1 MLTKEYIINMSIP
14 TFINKEILIIF
25 LIIYVVT
32 GILGYVISSKRGNAG
47 LISFTLL
54 LVFGAVMHHFFKLSF
69 FTKLLPFGFAPAFIS
84 GLILGLSKHEAKAQP
99 IVDVK
104 LKLGSRTVILR
115 NIFAGVGIF
124 GASRSGKTASVIYSL
139 LRHFAEFSF
148 SGLVYD
154 YKNGELTE
162 ICLPL
167 FGDRV
172 KIFAIHR
179 PDLTIRINP
188 INPKYLDDEREVT
201 AVTQV
206 ILDNLAGTGK
216 GENGFFFDTAGSL
229 LSALILKFSIYH
241 QHYCT
246 IPHIIAF
253 ILSVDFSL
261 KKEAEEGVKFSKGLQ
276 EDAYDTFLGLKNFL
290 VDDKRVK
297 IQASSFILGLAS
309 EKQTA
314 AVVATLANALRKL
327 SFPESFWALTGND
340 IDLNINAKDNKTVLA
355 ILNDPKSEEALTP
368 FLATIIHTIT
378 KQMMVRN
385 QEPAFILLDEA
396 PTIKLRNM
404 ARISATMASF
414 KIATIY
420 CAQDISQAVIQ
431 YSKDGFKAIL
441 ANLSTLFFGRA
452 NDPDSGKFYEQ
463 YFEPKKIK
471 TRSKTTGQNST
482 SNTVS
487 EKEVPKVRSHEFT
500 KFTPGKFAFISGGKA
515 EVIKF
520 PKYDIAVEPLPEKE
534 NMKKKMIDNYINII
548 EEINLFA
555 EQIGISVEKKV

>member
-1 MLTKEYIINMSIP
+1 MNMNVNFPS
-14 TFINKEILIIF
+14 FFNKEILIIF
-25 LIIYVVT
+25 LLIYLIV
-32 GILGYVISSKRGNAG
+32 GILGYIISAYRGNKAI
-47 LISFTLL
+47 ISFSVI
-54 LVFGAVMHHFFKLSF
+54 LVFGAVMHHYFSQSF
-69 FTKLLPFGFAPAFIS
+69 IPKLLPFGFAPALII
-84 GLILGLSKHEAKAQP
+84 GLLIGLSKYEPAAEPVK
-99 IVDVK
+99 DVK
-104 LKLGSRTVILR
+104 IKIRGKTIYIR

-139 LRHFAEFSF
+139 LVHFAKFEF

-167 FGDRV
+167 FGKRV

-179 PDLTIRINP
+179 PDISVRINP
-188 INPKYLDDEREVT
+188 IHPKYLDDEKNVT

-206 ILDNLAGTGK
+206 LLDNLSGTEK
-216 GENGFFFDTAGSL
+216 GGNNFFYDTAGSL
-229 LSALILKFSIYH
+229 LSALILKFSLHH
-241 QHYCT
+241 QHFCT
-246 IPHIIAF
+246 LPHVIAF
-253 ILSVDFSL
+253 ILSVDFAL
-261 KKEAEEGVKFSKGLQ
+261 KKEEQGQKRGLQ

-290 VDDKRVK
+290 IDDKRVR

-314 AVVATLANALRKL
+314 GVISTLANALRKI
-327 SFPESFWALTGND
+327 SFPESFYALSGND
-340 IDLNINAKDNKTVLA
+340 IDLNLNSKDNKTVLS
-355 ILNDPKSEEALTP
+355 ILNEPKDEEALTP
-368 FLATIIHTIT
+368 FLAMVIHSIT
-378 KQMMVRN
+378 TQMMVRG

-396 PTIKLRNM
+396 PTIKLKNM

-431 YSKDGFKAIL
+431 YTRDGFKAIL

-452 NDPDSGKFYEQ
+452 NDPDTGKFYEQ

-471 TRSKTTGQNST
+471 THSKTTGQSSST
-482 SNTVS
+482 TIG
-487 EKEVPKVRSHEFT
+487 EREVPKVRGYEFT

-515 EVIKF
+515 EIIRF
-520 PKYDIAVEPLPEKE
+520 PKYYIQVEPLPEKE
-534 NMKKKMIDNYINII
+534 DLKSKMINNYTDII
-548 EEINLFA
+548 DEINLFA
-555 EQIGISVEKKV
+555 EKIGISCEKKL

>member
-1 MLTKEYIINMSIP
+1 MNIP
-14 TFINKEILIIF
+14 DFFNKEIIIIF
-25 LIIYVVT
+25 LIIYFVV
-32 GILGYVISSKRGNAG
+32 GLLAYVISAFRGNKAI
-47 LISFTLL
+47 ISFSLIL
-54 LVFGAVMHHFFKLSF
+54 IFGAVMHHYFKLSF
-69 FTKLLPFGFAPAFIS
+69 IPKLLPFGFGPAFIL
-84 GLILGLSKHEAKAQP
+84 GLIIGASKYEAPAEP
-99 IVDVK
+99 VRDVK
-104 LKLGSRTVILR
+104 LKLGSRTIIIR

-139 LRHFAEFSF
+139 LLHFSLWRF

-162 ICLPL
+162 ICTPL

-172 KIFAIHR
+172 KVFAIHR
-179 PDLTIRINP
+179 PDIGVRLNP
-188 INPKYLDDEREVT
+188 INPKYLEDEREVT

-206 ILDNLAGTGK
+206 ILDNLAGTEK
-216 GENGFFFDTAGSL
+216 GENSFFYETAGSL
-229 LSALILKFSIYH
+229 LSALILKFSMYYP
-241 QHYCT
+241 HYCT

-261 KKEAEEGVKFSKGLQ
+261 KVEKEEGDKGLQ

-297 IQASSFILGLAS
+297 IQASAFILGLAS

-314 AVVATLANALRKL
+314 AVVATLANALRKI

-340 IDLNINAKDNKTVLA
+340 IDLNLNSKENKTVLS
-355 ILNDPKSEEALTP
+355 ILNDPKGEEALTP
-368 FLATIIHTIT
+368 FLATVIHTIT
-378 KQMMVRN
+378 KQMMVRK

-396 PTIKLRNM
+396 PTIKLKNM

-414 KIATIY
+414 NIATIY

-431 YSKDGFKAIL
+431 YSRDGFKAIL

-452 NDPDSGKFYEQ
+452 NDPDTGKFYEQ

-471 TRSKTTGQNST
+471 THSQTTGQNSSSKT
-482 SNTVS
+482 TS
-487 EKEVPKVRSHEFT
+487 EKEVPKVRAHEFT
-500 KFTPGKFAFISGGKA
+500 KFTPGKFAYISGGKA
-515 EVIKF
+515 ELIKF
-520 PKYDIAVEPLPEKE
+520 PKYNIEVEPLPEKQD
-534 NMKKKMIDNYINII
+534 MRKKMVDNYMNII

-555 EQIGISVEKKV
+555 EQIGISSEKKV

>member
-1 MLTKEYIINMSIP
+1 MSLNLPTYLNTNVILLFLAIYLIVGVLAYI
-14 TFINKEILIIF
+14 
-25 LIIYVVT
+25 
-32 GILGYVISSKRGNAG
+32 ISSKRGSSG
-47 LISFTLL
+47 LISFSILL
-54 LVFGAVMHHFFKLSF
+54 IFGAIMHHYFKISF
-69 FTKLLPFGFAPAFIS
+69 IPKLLPFAFVPAFVL
-84 GLILGLSKHEAKAQP
+84 GLLLGLSKYQPKAEP
-99 IVDVK
+99 IIDVEMK
-104 LKLGSRTVILR
+104 VNGRKIIIR

-139 LRHFAEFSF
+139 LLHFSKYFF

-179 PDLTIRINP
+179 PDISVRLNP
-188 INPKYLDDEREVT
+188 INPKYLDDEKEIT

-206 ILDNLAGTGK
+206 ILDNLAGTEK
-216 GENGFFFDTAGSL
+216 GENSFFYETAGSL
-229 LSALILKFSIYH
+229 LSSLILKFSLHH

-246 IPHIIAF
+246 IPHLIAF

-261 KKEAEEGVKFSKGLQ
+261 KKEEEQQHKGLAV
-276 EDAYDTFLGLKNFL
+276 EAYDTFLGLKNFII
-290 VDDKRVK
+290 DNKRVR
-297 IQASSFILGLAS
+297 IQASPFLLGLAS

-314 AVVATLANALRKL
+314 AVISTLANALRKI
-327 SFPESFWALTGND
+327 SFPESFWALSGND
-340 IDLNINAKDNKTVLA
+340 IDLNLNSKDNRTVLSV
-355 ILNDPKSEEALTP
+355 LNEPKSEEALTP

-378 KQMMVRN
+378 KQMMVRS

-414 KIATIY
+414 RIATIY

-431 YSKDGFKAIL
+431 YSRDGFKAIL

-452 NDPDSGKFYEQ
+452 NDPDTGKFYEQ

-471 TRSKTTGQNST
+471 THSKTTGNSSSSRT
-482 SNTVS
+482 TS
-487 EKEVPKVRSHEFT
+487 EKEVPKVRAHEFT

-515 EVIKF
+515 ELVQF
-520 PKYDIAVEPLPEKE
+520 PKFKIEEQKLPPKQDL
-534 NMKKKMIDNYINII
+534 KSKMISNYENII
-548 EEINLFA
+548 DEVNLFA
-555 EQIGISVEKKV
+555 EQIGISQQKKV

>member
-1 MLTKEYIINMSIP
+1 MNIP
-14 TFINKEILIIF
+14 AFLNKEIIIIF
-25 LIIYVVT
+25 LIIYVVV
-32 GILGYVISSKRGNAG
+32 GILGFIISSKRGSAG
-47 LISFTLL
+47 LISFTFILI
-54 LVFGAVMHHFFKLSF
+54 FGAVMHHYFKLSF
-69 FTKLLPFGFAPAFIS
+69 FTRLLPYGFAPS
-84 GLILGLSKHEAKAQP
+84 LLLGLILGLSKHEAKAEP
-99 IVDVK
+99 IIDVE
-104 LKLGSRTVILR
+104 LNLGGKKRIIR
-115 NIFAGVGIF
+115 NIFAGVGVF

-139 LRHFAEFSF
+139 LLHFQKWGF

-179 PDLTIRINP
+179 PDIGVRLNP

-206 ILDNLAGTGK
+206 ILDNLAGSDK

-229 LSALILKFSIYH
+229 LSALILKFSLYY

-261 KKEAEEGVKFSKGLQ
+261 KKEAEETKKGLQ
-276 EDAYDTFLGLKNFL
+276 EDSYDTFLGLKNFL
-290 VDDKRVK
+290 IDDKRVK

-314 AVVATLANALRKL
+314 AVVATLANALRKI

-340 IDLNINAKDNKTVLA
+340 IDLNINAKDNRTVLA
-355 ILNDPKSEEALTP
+355 ILNDPKTEEALTP

-378 KQMMVRN
+378 KQMMVRA

-414 KIATIY
+414 KIVTIY

-471 TRSKTTGQNST
+471 THSKTTGQNST
-482 SNTVS
+482 SSTVG
-487 EKEVPKVRSHEFT
+487 EKEIPKVRSHEFT
-500 KFTPGKFAFISGGKA
+500 KFTPGKFAFISGGKS
-515 EVIKF
+515 EVVKF
-520 PKYDIAVEPLPEKE
+520 PKYNIAVEPLPEKE
-534 NMKKKMIDNYINII
+534 DMKKKMIDNYINVI
-548 EEINLFA
+548 EEINFFA
-555 EQIGISVEKKV
+555 EQIGISSEKKL

>member
-1 MLTKEYIINMSIP
+1 MNLPE
-14 TFINKEILIIF
+14 FLNKEIIIIF
-25 LIIYVVT
+25 LIIYAVV
-32 GILGYVISSKRGNAG
+32 GLLGYIISSFRGNKG
-47 LISFTLL
+47 LISFSLI
-54 LVFGAVMHHFFKLSF
+54 LVFGAIMHHYFPNSF
-69 FTKLLPFGFAPAFIS
+69 IQRLLPFGFAPAM
-84 GLILGLSKHEAKAQP
+84 ILGMLIGLSNYEPKAQP
-99 IVDVK
+99 IVDVELNLSGRK
-104 LKLGSRTVILR
+104 RIIR
-115 NIFAGVGIF
+115 NIFAGVGVF

-139 LRHFAEFSF
+139 LLHFAKWNF

-162 ICLPL
+162 ICIPL
-167 FGDRV
+167 FGKRV

-179 PDLTIRINP
+179 PDISVRLNP
-188 INPKYLDDEREVT
+188 INPKYLDDEKEVS

-206 ILDNLAGTGK
+206 ILDNLAGSEK
-216 GENGFFFDTAGSL
+216 GENGFFYDTAGSL
-229 LSALILKFSIYH
+229 LSAIILRFSLHY

-246 IPHIIAF
+246 IPHVIAF

-261 KKEAEEGVKFSKGLQ
+261 KKEEQQSKGLQ
-276 EDAYDTFLGLKNFL
+276 EEAYDTFLGLKNFL
-290 VDDKRVK
+290 IADKRVK

-314 AVVATLANALRKL
+314 AVVSTLANALRKI

-340 IDLNINAKDNKTVLA
+340 LDLNLNSKDNQTVLS
-355 ILNDPKSEEALTP
+355 IMNDPKSEEVITP

-378 KQMMVRN
+378 KQMMIRH

-431 YSKDGFKAIL
+431 YTRDGFKAIL

-452 NDPDSGKFYEQ
+452 NDPDTGKFYEQ

-471 TRSKTTGQNST
+471 THSRTTGQS
-482 SNTVS
+482 SSSKTVS

-515 EVIKF
+515 ELIKF
-520 PKYDIAVEPLPEKE
+520 PKYNIEVEPLPEKE
-534 NMKKKMIDNYINII
+534 NLKSKMIDNYTRII
-548 EEINLFA
+548 DEINLFA
-555 EQIGISVEKKV
+555 EQIGISREKKV

>member
-1 MLTKEYIINMSIP
+1 MNLPE
-14 TFINKEILIIF
+14 FLNKEIIIIF
-25 LIIYVVT
+25 LMIYAVV
-32 GILGYVISSKRGNAG
+32 GLLGYIISSFRGNKG
-47 LISFTLL
+47 LISFSLI
-54 LVFGAVMHHFFKLSF
+54 LVFGALMHHHFPNSF
-69 FTKLLPFGFAPAFIS
+69 IERLLPFGFAPAM
-84 GLILGLSKHEAKAQP
+84 ILGMLIGLSNYEPKAQP
-99 IVDVK
+99 VVDVE
-104 LKLGSRTVILR
+104 LNLGGKKRTIR
-115 NIFAGVGIF
+115 NIFAGVGVF

-139 LRHFAEFSF
+139 LMHFAKWNF

-162 ICLPL
+162 ICIPL
-167 FGDRV
+167 FGKRV

-179 PDLTIRINP
+179 PDISVRLNP
-188 INPKYLDDEREVT
+188 INPKYLDDEKEVS

-206 ILDNLAGTGK
+206 ILDNLAGSEK
-216 GENGFFFDTAGSL
+216 GENGFFYDTAGSL
-229 LSALILKFSIYH
+229 LSAIILRFSLHY

-246 IPHIIAF
+246 IPHVIAF

-261 KKEAEEGVKFSKGLQ
+261 KKEEQQSKGLQ
-276 EDAYDTFLGLKNFL
+276 EEAYDTFLGLKNFL
-290 VDDKRVK
+290 IADKRVK

-314 AVVATLANALRKL
+314 AVVSTLANALRKI

-340 IDLNINAKDNKTVLA
+340 LDLNLNSKDNQTVLS
-355 ILNDPKSEEALTP
+355 IMNDPKSEEVITP

-378 KQMMVRN
+378 KQMMVRH

-431 YSKDGFKAIL
+431 YTRDGFKAIL

-452 NDPDSGKFYEQ
+452 NDPDTGKFYEQ

-471 TRSKTTGQNST
+471 THSRTTGQS
-482 SNTVS
+482 SSSKTVS

-515 EVIKF
+515 ELIKF
-520 PKYDIAVEPLPEKE
+520 PKYNIEVESLPEKE
-534 NMKKKMIDNYINII
+534 NLKSKMIDNYTQII
-548 EEINLFA
+548 DEINLFA
-555 EQIGISVEKKV
+555 EQIGISRESKV

>member
-1 MLTKEYIINMSIP
+1 MNLP
-14 TFINKEILIIF
+14 DFFNKEIIIIF
-25 LIIYVVT
+25 LIIYFVV
-32 GILGYVISSKRGNAG
+32 GILGYFISAFRGYKG
-47 LISFTLL
+47 IISFSLI
-54 LVFGAVMHHFFKLSF
+54 LVFGAVMHHYFKLSF
-69 FTKLLPFGFAPAFIS
+69 FPRLLPFGFAPAFIL
-84 GLILGLSKHEAKAQP
+84 GLIIGTSKYEAPAEP
-99 IVDVK
+99 VIDVK
-104 LKLGSRTVILR
+104 LKLGSRTIVIR

-139 LRHFAEFSF
+139 LLHFSEWDF

-162 ICLPL
+162 ICIPL
-167 FGDRV
+167 FGKRV

-179 PDLTIRINP
+179 PDISVRLNP
-188 INPKYLDDEREVT
+188 INPKYLEGEREVT

-206 ILDNLAGTGK
+206 ILDNLAGTEK
-216 GENGFFFDTAGSL
+216 GENSFFYETAGSL
-229 LSALILKFSIYH
+229 LSALILKFSMYY

-246 IPHIIAF
+246 IPHIIVF

-261 KKEAEEGVKFSKGLQ
+261 KVEKEEGGKGLQ

-290 VDDKRVK
+290 IDDKRVK
-297 IQASSFILGLAS
+297 IQASAFILGLAS

-314 AVVATLANALRKL
+314 AVVATLANALRKI

-340 IDLNINAKDNKTVLA
+340 IDLNLNSKDNKTVLS
-355 ILNDPKSEEALTP
+355 ILNDPKGEEALTP
-368 FLATIIHTIT
+368 FLATVIHTIT
-378 KQMMVRN
+378 KQMMVRM

-396 PTIKLRNM
+396 PTIKLKNM

-431 YSKDGFKAIL
+431 YSRDGFKAIL

-452 NDPDSGKFYEQ
+452 NDPDTGKFYEQ

-471 TRSKTTGQNST
+471 THSQTKGQNSSSKTT
-482 SNTVS
+482 S
-487 EKEVPKVRSHEFT
+487 EKEVPKVRAHEFT
-500 KFTPGKFAFISGGKA
+500 KFTPGKFAYISGGKA
-515 EVIKF
+515 ELIKF
-520 PKYDIAVEPLPEKE
+520 PKYNIEVEPLPEKQD
-534 NMKKKMIDNYINII
+534 MRKKMIDNYLNII

-555 EQIGISVEKKV
+555 EQIGISKEK

>member
-1 MLTKEYIINMSIP
+1 MNLPE
-14 TFINKEILIIF
+14 FLNKEIMIIF
-25 LIIYVVT
+25 LIIYAVV
-32 GILGYVISSKRGNAG
+32 GLLSYIISCFRGNKG
-47 LISFTLL
+47 LISFSLIL
-54 LVFGAVMHHFFKLSF
+54 IFGAVMHHYFPSSF
-69 FTKLLPFGFAPAFIS
+69 IQRLLPFGFAPAM
-84 GLILGLSKHEAKAQP
+84 ILGMLIGLSNYEPKAQP
-99 IVDVK
+99 VVDVELNLSGRK
-104 LKLGSRTVILR
+104 RTIR
-115 NIFAGVGIF
+115 NIFAGVGVF

-139 LRHFAEFSF
+139 LLHFAKWGFA
-148 SGLVYD
+148 GLVYD

-162 ICLPL
+162 ICVPL
-167 FGDRV
+167 FGKRV

-179 PDLTIRINP
+179 PDISVRLNP
-188 INPKYLDDEREVT
+188 INPKYLDDEKEVS

-206 ILDNLAGTGK
+206 ILDNLAGSEK
-216 GENGFFFDTAGSL
+216 GENGFFYDTAGSL
-229 LSALILKFSIYH
+229 LSAIILRFSLHY

-246 IPHIIAF
+246 IPHVIAF

-261 KKEAEEGVKFSKGLQ
+261 KKEEQQSKGLQ
-276 EDAYDTFLGLKNFL
+276 EESYDTFLGLKNFL
-290 VDDKRVK
+290 IADKRVK

-314 AVVATLANALRKL
+314 AVVSTLANALRKI

-340 IDLNINAKDNKTVLA
+340 LDLNLNAKDNQTVLS
-355 ILNDPKSEEALTP
+355 IMNDPKSEEVITP

-378 KQMMVRN
+378 KQMMVRH

-431 YSKDGFKAIL
+431 YTRDGFKAIL

-452 NDPDSGKFYEQ
+452 NDPDTGKFYEQ

-471 TRSKTTGQNST
+471 THSRTTGQS
-482 SNTVS
+482 SSSKTVS
-487 EKEVPKVRSHEFT
+487 DREVPKVRSHEFT

-520 PKYDIAVEPLPEKE
+520 PKYKIKVEPLPEEEKL
-534 NMKKKMIDNYINII
+534 KSKMIDNYTNII
-548 EEINLFA
+548 DEINLFA
-555 EQIGISVEKKV
+555 EQIGISRERKG

>member
-1 MLTKEYIINMSIP
+1 MNLPE
-14 TFINKEILIIF
+14 FLNKEIIIIF
-25 LIIYVVT
+25 LIIYAIV
-32 GILGYVISSKRGNAG
+32 GLLGYIISAFRGNKG
-47 LISFTLL
+47 LISLSL
-54 LVFGAVMHHFFKLSF
+54 ILVFGAVLHHYFPNSF
-69 FTKLLPFGFAPAFIS
+69 VQRLLPFGFAPAM
-84 GLILGLSKHEAKAQP
+84 ILGMLIGLSNYEPKAQP
-99 IVDVK
+99 VVDVELNLSGRK
-104 LKLGSRTVILR
+104 RIIR
-115 NIFAGVGIF
+115 NIFAGVGVF

-139 LRHFAEFSF
+139 LLHFAKWNF

-167 FGDRV
+167 FGKRV

-179 PDLTIRINP
+179 PDISVRLNP
-188 INPKYLDDEREVT
+188 INPKYLDDEKEVS

-206 ILDNLAGTGK
+206 ILDNLAGSEK
-216 GENGFFFDTAGSL
+216 GENGFFYDTAGSL
-229 LSALILKFSIYH
+229 LSAIILRFSLHY

-246 IPHIIAF
+246 IPHVIAF

-261 KKEAEEGVKFSKGLQ
+261 KKEELQSKGLQ
-276 EDAYDTFLGLKNFL
+276 EESYDTFLGLKNFL
-290 VDDKRVK
+290 IADKRVK

-314 AVVATLANALRKL
+314 AVVSTLANALRKI

-340 IDLNINAKDNKTVLA
+340 LDLNLNAKDNQTVLS
-355 ILNDPKSEEALTP
+355 IMNDPKSEEVITP

-378 KQMMVRN
+378 KQMMVRH

-396 PTIKLRNM
+396 PTIRLRNM

-431 YSKDGFKAIL
+431 YTKDGFKAIL

-452 NDPDSGKFYEQ
+452 NDPDTGKFYEQ

-471 TRSKTTGQNST
+471 THSRTTGQS
-482 SNTVS
+482 SSSKTVS
-487 EKEVPKVRSHEFT
+487 DREVPKVRSHEFT

-515 EVIKF
+515 ELIKF
-520 PKYDIAVEPLPEKE
+520 PKYNIEVDPLPEKE
-534 NMKKKMIDNYINII
+534 NLKIKMIDNYTNII
-548 EEINLFA
+548 DEINLFA
-555 EQIGISVEKKV
+555 EQIGISRVHKI

>member
-1 MLTKEYIINMSIP
+1 MNLPEFLS
-14 TFINKEILIIF
+14 KEIIVIF
-25 LIIYVVT
+25 LIIYVVV
-32 GILGYVISSKRGNAG
+32 GLLGYIISSFRGNKG
-47 LISFTLL
+47 LISFSLIL
-54 LVFGAVMHHFFKLSF
+54 MFGAVIHHYFPFSF
-69 FTKLLPFGFAPAFIS
+69 IEKLLPFSFAPA
-84 GLILGLSKHEAKAQP
+84 LILGLLIGFSNYEPKAQP
-99 IVDVK
+99 IVDVELNLRRRK
-104 LKLGSRTVILR
+104 RIIR
-115 NIFAGVGIF
+115 NIFAGVGVF

-139 LRHFAEFSF
+139 LIHFAKWGF
-148 SGLVYD
+148 SGLIYD

-162 ICLPL
+162 ICIPL
-167 FGDRV
+167 FGKRV

-179 PDLTIRINP
+179 PDISIRLNP
-188 INPKYLDDEREVT
+188 INPKYLDDEKEVS

-206 ILDNLAGTGK
+206 ILDNLAGSEK
-216 GENGFFFDTAGSL
+216 GENGFFYDTAGSL
-229 LSALILKFSIYH
+229 LSAIILRFSLHY

-246 IPHIIAF
+246 IPHVIAF

-261 KKEAEEGVKFSKGLQ
+261 KLEEQQSKGLQ
-276 EDAYDTFLGLKNFL
+276 EEAYDTFLGLKNFL
-290 VDDKRVK
+290 IADKRVK

-314 AVVATLANALRKL
+314 AVVSTLANALRKI

-340 IDLNINAKDNKTVLA
+340 IDLNLNSKENQTVLS
-355 ILNDPKSEEALTP
+355 IMNDPKSEEVITP

-378 KQMMVRN
+378 KQMMVRH

-431 YSKDGFKAIL
+431 YTRDGFKAIL

-452 NDPDSGKFYEQ
+452 NDPDTGKFYEQ

-471 TRSKTTGQNST
+471 THSRTTGQS
-482 SNTVS
+482 SSSKTVS

-515 EVIKF
+515 ELIKF
-520 PKYDIAVEPLPEKE
+520 PKYNIEVEQLPEKE
-534 NMKKKMIDNYINII
+534 NLKSKMIDNYTHII
-548 EEINLFA
+548 DEINLFA
-555 EQIGISVEKKV
+555 EQIGISRARKV

>member
-1 MLTKEYIINMSIP
+1 MNLPE
-14 TFINKEILIIF
+14 FLNKEIIVIF
-25 LIIYVVT
+25 LMIYAVV
-32 GILGYVISSKRGNAG
+32 GLLGYIISSFRGNKG
-47 LISFTLL
+47 LISFSLI
-54 LVFGAVMHHFFKLSF
+54 LVFGAVLHHYFPNSF
-69 FTKLLPFGFAPAFIS
+69 VQRLLPFGFAPAM
-84 GLILGLSKHEAKAQP
+84 ILGMLIGLSNYEPKAQP
-99 IVDVK
+99 VVDVELNLSGRK
-104 LKLGSRTVILR
+104 RIIR
-115 NIFAGVGIF
+115 NIFAGVGVF

-139 LRHFAEFSF
+139 LLHFAKWNF

-162 ICLPL
+162 ICIPL
-167 FGDRV
+167 FGKRV

-179 PDLTIRINP
+179 PDISVRLNP
-188 INPKYLDDEREVT
+188 INPKYLDDEKEVA

-206 ILDNLAGTGK
+206 ILDNLAGSEK
-216 GENGFFFDTAGSL
+216 GENGFFYDTAGSL
-229 LSALILKFSIYH
+229 LSAIILRFSLHY

-246 IPHIIAF
+246 IPHVIAF

-261 KKEAEEGVKFSKGLQ
+261 KKEEQQSKGLQ
-276 EDAYDTFLGLKNFL
+276 EESYDTFLGLKNFL
-290 VDDKRVK
+290 IADKRVK

-314 AVVATLANALRKL
+314 AVVSTLANALRKI

-340 IDLNINAKDNKTVLA
+340 LDLNLNAKDNQTVLS
-355 ILNDPKSEEALTP
+355 IMNDPKSEEVITP

-378 KQMMVRN
+378 KQMMVRH

-396 PTIKLRNM
+396 PTIRLRNM

-431 YSKDGFKAIL
+431 YTRDGFKAIL

-452 NDPDSGKFYEQ
+452 NDPDTGKFYEQ

-471 TRSKTTGQNST
+471 THSRTTGQS
-482 SNTVS
+482 SSSKTVS
-487 EKEVPKVRSHEFT
+487 DREVPKVRSHEFT

-515 EVIKF
+515 ELIKF
-520 PKYDIAVEPLPEKE
+520 PKYNIEVDPLREKE
-534 NMKKKMIDNYINII
+534 NLKTKMIDNYTNII
-548 EEINLFA
+548 DEINLFA
-555 EQIGISVEKKV
+555 EQIGISRERKF

>member
-1 MLTKEYIINMSIP
+1 MNIP
-14 TFINKEILIIF
+14 TFLNKEILIIF
-25 LIIYVVT
+25 LVIYAVV
-32 GILGYVISSKRGNAG
+32 GILGFVISSKRGNTG
-47 LISFTLL
+47 LISFTLI

-69 FTKLLPFGFAPAFIS
+69 FTKLLPFGFAPAFIL
-84 GLILGLSKHEAKAQP
+84 GLITGISKHEAKAQP
-99 IVDVK
+99 VVDVK
-104 LKLGSRTVILR
+104 LKLGSRTIVLR
-115 NIFAGVGIF
+115 NVFAGVGIF

-139 LRHFAEFSF
+139 LLHFAEFSF

-167 FGDRV
+167 FGERV

-179 PDLTIRINP
+179 PDISIRINP

-206 ILDNLAGTGK
+206 ILDNLAGTDK

-229 LSALILKFSIYH
+229 LSALILKFSMYY

-261 KKEAEEGVKFSKGLQ
+261 KKEVEEGSKGLQ

-314 AVVATLANALRKL
+314 AVVATLANALRKI

-340 IDLNINAKDNKTVLA
+340 IDLNINSKDNKTVLS

-378 KQMMVRN
+378 KQMMVRG

-471 TRSKTTGQNST
+471 THSKTTGQNST
-482 SNTVS
+482 SSTVG
-487 EKEVPKVRSHEFT
+487 EKEQPKVRAHEFT
-500 KFTPGKFAFISGGKA
+500 KFTPGKFAFISGGKS

-520 PKYDIAVEPLPEKE
+520 PKYDITVEPLPEKE
-534 NMKKKMIDNYINII
+534 EMKKKMIDNYINII

-555 EQIGISVEKKV
+555 EQIGISVEKKL

>member
-1 MLTKEYIINMSIP
+1 MNIP

-25 LIIYVVT
+25 LIIYVIT
-32 GILGYVISSKRGNAG
+32 GILGFIISSKRGNTG
-47 LISFTLL
+47 LIGFSLV
-54 LVFGAVMHHFFKLSF
+54 LVFGAVMYHFFKLSF
-69 FTKLLPFGFAPAFIS
+69 FTKLLPFGFVPAFLI
-84 GLILGLSKHEAKAQP
+84 GLILGLSKYEAKAQP
-99 IVDVK
+99 VVDVK
-104 LKLGSRTVILR
+104 LKLGSRTIILR

-139 LRHFAEFSF
+139 LRHFAAFSF
-148 SGLVYD
+148 SGLIYD

-188 INPKYLDDEREVT
+188 INPKYLEDEREVT

-206 ILDNLAGTGK
+206 ILDNLAGTDK

-229 LSALILKFSIYH
+229 LSALILKFSLYY

-261 KKEAEEGVKFSKGLQ
+261 KKEVEENKKGLQ

-314 AVVATLANALRKL
+314 AVVATLANALRKI

-340 IDLNINAKDNKTVLA
+340 IDLNINSKDNKTVLS

-471 TRSKTTGQNST
+471 THSKTTGQNST
-482 SNTVS
+482 SNTVG

-534 NMKKKMIDNYINII
+534 DMKKKMIDNYIKII